1 MNAVAPVLALRA
13 VSHRYPAAAVATL
26 SNIDL
31 AIGAGEIVAV
41 VGASGCGKTTLVRL
55 LAGLEQPQAGSIRV
69 DGEPLVGPH
78 PRIGVVFQEPRLLP
92 WLSVAANVGFGLEGI
107 PYRERERRVRHA
119 LERVQLGAYATRWP
133 HQLSGGQAQRVAI
146 ARALAVEPEL
156 ILMDEPFSALDPA
169 TRRALQDEVAAL
181 WAGGGGALLLVT
193 HDPDEALVLAD
204 RVVVLAAHPGRIATT
219 LSIDL
224 PRPRC
229 RDDAA
234 FAAARR
240 ALLDALAQAGSSH

>member
-1 MNAVAPVLALRA
+1 MNAAPVLALEGVA
-13 VSHRYPAAAVATL
+13 HRYPGAAAATL
-26 SNIDL
+26 AGVDL
-31 AIGAGEIVAV
+31 ALAAGEIVAV

-55 LAGLEQPQAGSIRV
+55 LAGLERAQAGRILL
-69 DGEPLVGPH
+69 DGAALHGPH

-92 WLSVAANVGFGLEGI
+92 WLSVADNVGFGLHGL
-107 PYRERERRVRHA
+107 PRAERDRRVRAA
-119 LERVQLGAYATRWP
+119 LTRVQLGALAGRWP
-133 HQLSGGQAQRVAI
+133 HELSGGQAQRVAI

-169 TRRALQDEVAAL
+169 TRRALQDEVATL
-181 WAGGGGALLLVT
+181 WTGSKGALLLVT

-229 RDDAA
+229 RDGAA
-234 FAAARR
+234 FAALR
-240 ALLDALAQAGSSH
+240 AEFLAALAHAGELS